1 MTDSEEVE
9 KVLQSLASESG
20 NSESTDGDPDRD
32 KVEELLRQLEQEKE
46 YEAGGEDADQAND
59 KPKPASRS
67 ITKKPNGSAKVG
79 DKPAAP
85 KKVSLM
91 TPLLQHIYKTITKYP
106 TYHQTHTQQITSLPI
121 LHYTYNAILI
131 SHIYYTPC
139 STQDI
144 DDDLTY
150 RSHQQ
155 EMIYPNLGK
164 RRVLS
169 VRSLLKTKVFLPSP
183 ALYSLLLASFSF

>member
-46 YEAGGEDADQAND
+46 HEVGGEDADQAND

-91 TPLLQHIYKTITKYP
+91 TPLLQNIYNTITKYP
-106 TYHQTHTQQITSLPI
+106 NTY
-121 LHYTYNAILI
+121 
-131 SHIYYTPC
+131 
-139 STQDI
+139 STI
-144 DDDLTY
+144 HLTT
-150 RSHQQ
+150 
-155 EMIYPNLGK
+155 N
-164 RRVLS
+164 
-169 VRSLLKTKVFLPSP
+169 T
-183 ALYSLLLASFSF
+183 ALYIQCHPHITYTTRHAAHKT